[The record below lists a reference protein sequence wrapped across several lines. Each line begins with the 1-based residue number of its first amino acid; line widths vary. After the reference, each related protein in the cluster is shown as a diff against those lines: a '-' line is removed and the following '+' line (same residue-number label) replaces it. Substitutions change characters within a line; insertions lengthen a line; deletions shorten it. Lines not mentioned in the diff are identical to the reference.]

1 MMECNLWTPNMTAGK
16 IVGMMMEGMSMDAL
30 IRACSDSSY
39 LAELM
44 VDACEVLM
52 VAAGRVPFCA

>member
-1 MMECNLWTPNMTAGK
+1 MTAGK